1 VITPIISIST
11 TFSRVGEIAAR
22 ELSAWSAHGVRVRR
36 ILRKALLTQNFT
48 SFEAWGGVE

>member
-1 VITPIISIST
+1 MITPIISIST
-11 TFSRVGEIAAR
+11 TFSRVEEKTAR
-22 ELSAWSAHGVRVRR
+22 ELGAWNPHGVRVRR